1 MSDSTNSLLI
11 SAGILFVLA
20 LADPC
25 VNSVVAAVQ
34 RAARRLARSP
44 EPEAAVDSL
53 ERDAA

>member
-34 RAARRLARSP
+34 RAARRLARGP